1 MILNKK
7 LNKRIYDNKISGKK
21 YEEEIDQYSDYEVDQ
36 LTKTPHSNLKE
47 NDSMSNGTKSSNLET
62 HTLQGGWDN
71 TRMVF
76 TVLPSSRTLHCDAAG
91 KPSGSVRIRHHTD
104 RNNPEKYIEQ
114 FHLDIDGTDTI
125 VAADEW
131 YPAEFARK
139 VWTRLVSI
147 DPKIARNKWTRVD

>member
-36 LTKTPHSNLKE
+36 LTRTPHSNLKE
-47 NDSMSNGTKSSNLET
+47 NDSMSNGTKTSSLVT

-76 TVLPSSRTLHCDAAG
+76 TVNPTNG
-91 KPSGSVRIRHHTD
+91 YVMIRHHTD
-104 RNNPEKYIEQ
+104 RNNPSFYIDS
-114 FHLDIDGTDTI
+114 FHIDIDGRDTVI
-125 VAADEW
+125 NADTQ
-131 YPAEFARK
+131 YSADLARK
-139 VWTRLVSI
+139 IWNIFVDL
-147 DPKIARNKWTRVD
+147 DKKIARNKWTRVD

>member
-36 LTKTPHSNLKE
+36 LTRIPHSNLKE
-47 NDSMSNGTKSSNLET
+47 NDSMSNGTKTSSLVT

-76 TVLPSSRTLHCDAAG
+76 TINPTNGYVM
-91 KPSGSVRIRHHTD
+91 IRHHTD
-104 RNNPEKYIEQ
+104 RNNPEKFIEN
-114 FHLDIDGTDTI
+114 FHIDIDGKDTVI
-125 VAADEW
+125 QSDTQ
-131 YPAEFARK
+131 YTTQFARK
-139 VWTRLVSI
+139 VWNLFV
-147 DPKIARNKWTRVD
+147 DLDKKIARNKWTRVD

>member
-36 LTKTPHSNLKE
+36 LTRTPHSNLKE
-47 NDSMSNGTKSSNLET
+47 NDSMSNGTKTSSLVT

-76 TVLPSSRTLHCDAAG
+76 TINPTNGYVM
-91 KPSGSVRIRHHTD
+91 IRHHTD
-104 RNNPEKYIEQ
+104 RNNPEKFIEN
-114 FHLDIDGTDTI
+114 FHIDIDGKDTVI
-125 VAADEW
+125 QSDTQ
-131 YPAEFARK
+131 YTTQFARK
-139 VWTRLVSI
+139 VWNLFV
-147 DPKIARNKWTRVD
+147 DLDKKIARNKWTRVD

>member
-36 LTKTPHSNLKE
+36 LTRTPHSNLKE
-47 NDSMSNGTKSSNLET
+47 NDSMSNGTKTSNLVT

-76 TVLPSSRTLHCDAAG
+76 TINPTNGYVM
-91 KPSGSVRIRHHTD
+91 IRHHTD
-104 RNNPEKYIEQ
+104 RNNPEKFIEN
-114 FHLDIDGTDTI
+114 FHIDIDGKDTVI
-125 VAADEW
+125 QSDTQ
-131 YPAEFARK
+131 YTTQFARK
-139 VWTRLVSI
+139 VWNLFV
-147 DPKIARNKWTRVD
+147 DLDKKIARNKWTRVD

>member
-1 MILNKK
+1 MVLNKK

-76 TVLPSSRTLHCDAAG
+76 TVNPTNG
-91 KPSGSVRIRHHTD
+91 YVMIRHHTD
-104 RNNPEKYIEQ
+104 RNNPERYINS
-114 FHLDIDGTDTI
+114 FHIDIDGRDTVI
-125 VAADEW
+125 NADTQ
-131 YPAEFARK
+131 YNVDLARK
-139 VWTRLVSI
+139 IWNIFVDL
-147 DPKIARNKWTRVD
+147 DQKIARNKWTRVD